1 MKTIPIILS
10 IILLV
15 LTFVLADL
23 KQPSLKGYVKSKSW
37 EKEYHIKKG
46 ETLWSI
52 AEDIRTNQEDLRL
65 IILAIKEVN
74 EIDSFIK
81 ENQKIVL
88 PNN

>member
-23 KQPSLKGYVKSKSW
+23 KQPSLEGYVKSKSW
-37 EKEYHIKKG
+37 EREYNIKKG

-52 AEDIRTNQEDLRL
+52 AEDINTNQEDPRL

-81 ENQKIVL
+81 ENQKIIL